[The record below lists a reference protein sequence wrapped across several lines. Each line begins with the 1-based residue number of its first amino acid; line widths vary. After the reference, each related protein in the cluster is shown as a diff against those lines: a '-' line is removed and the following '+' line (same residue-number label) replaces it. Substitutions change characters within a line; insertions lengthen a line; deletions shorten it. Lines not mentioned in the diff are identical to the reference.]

1 MDPTIQLG
9 MRCIMETKKAMMPD
23 DHGPNKEPPVYRHGT
38 IRYCGPYAMDMNN
51 TEDWVLGIELDEPYF
66 TCAPSYGEL
75 IPANRALR
83 ISINAKY
90 PLSDT
95 PNDPN
100 PVDNCSL
107 LELPQPQI
115 LIQHKP
121 HISYIA
127 PNLFLG
133 SYTGACSSTYLRAV
147 GITHILTAASE
158 LLPPP
163 DPDPRNPL
171 AILHVRIADLPWAN
185 LIDCLDTSLLYI
197 DRVLALSGNG
207 PLSTATA
214 TAANPNPS
222 PPKLLVH
229 CAYGASPSYDTA
241 LKRLRA
247 LRASVRPNIGFNK
260 QLKAWFASGCDTK
273 ELRGTLEVAAR
284 SPSGEENI
292 LGNGEKGVPWRLW
305 TTLREAKK
313 IHITRNDV
321 LKKQGLLEDLDWS
334 VLDPDP

>member
-1 MDPTIQLG
+1 VAGVQ
-9 MRCIMETKKAMMPD
+9 
-23 DHGPNKEPPVYRHGT
+23 
-38 IRYCGPYAMDMNN
+38 
-51 TEDWVLGIELDEPYF
+51 YF

-75 IPANRALR
+75 IRANRALR
-83 ISINAKY
+83 ISTDAKY
-90 PLSDT
+90 PPSDA

-100 PVDNCSL
+100 PVDDCSL
-107 LELPQPQI
+107 SALPQPQI
-115 LIQHKP
+115 LIQHTP

-133 SYTGACSSTYLRAV
+133 SYTGACSTTYLRAL

-158 LLPPP
+158 LLPPS

-185 LIDCLDTSLLYI
+185 LIDCLDTCLLYI
-197 DRVLALSGNG
+197 DRVLALSRNS

-214 TAANPNPS
+214 TAATNTNANPS
-222 PPKLLVH
+222 PPRLLVH
-229 CAYGASPSYDTA
+229 CAYGASRSASIILAWFLRSQHHQHIDAAPSYDTA
-241 LKRLRA
+241 FKHLRT
-247 LRASVRPNIGFNK
+247 LRPGVRPNIGFNK

-273 ELRGTLEVAAR
+273 AHLGTLEAAAR
-284 SPSGEENI
+284 SPSGEDNI
-292 LGNGEKGVPWRLW
+292 LGNGERGVPWRLW